1 MRTLVTFS
9 LEEANE
15 NKTYQNETKY
25 IYTYIHIYISVYKC
39 IYVCV
44 YVCTYIYKNKRSD
57 IYKDTSEV
65 LSQKLFLTT
74 RALTT
79 EVYY

>member
-1 MRTLVTFS
+1 M
-9 LEEANE
+9 
-15 NKTYQNETKY
+15 Y
-25 IYTYIHIYISVYKC
+25 IC
-39 IYVCV
+39 VCV
-44 YVCTYIYKNKRSD
+44 YIYIYKNKRSD